1 MTDYYNEYL
10 TDKKELSQNMS
21 YQEYKQLN
29 EEDKLNIELSD
40 SSNDI

>member
-29 EEDKLNIELSD
+29 EEDKVNIELSD